1 MQRLWTLLC
10 LMAAP
15 LGVLSDL
22 TLQESGP
29 SLVKPSQSLSLT
41 CTVTG
46 GSLSSY
52 AWSWIRQPPGKALQR
67 MGDYYLESTS
77 YNPDLQDRI
86 SITADTGKNQIFLQL
101 NSVTTE
107 DTAVY
112 YCARHSERTSV

>member
-1 MQRLWTLLC
+1 MQMLWTLLC

-22 TLQESGP
+22 TLRESGP
-29 SLVKPSQSLSLT
+29 SLVKPSQTLSLT

-46 GSLSSY
+46 GSISSY
-52 AWSWIRQPPGKALQR
+52 AWSWIRQPPGKALQW
-67 MGDYYLESTS
+67 MGYYAGGSTN
-77 YNPDLQDRI
+77 YNPAFQDRI
-86 SITADTGKNQIFLQL
+86 SITGDAGKNQIFLQL

-112 YCARHSERTSV
+112 YCARHSER